1 MQEAFDELLRRA
13 RDLARRAAQTGLV
26 TSSGFLSPAEQ
37 AAVAQWCAQQRDVR
51 LALFGGDAECE
62 RRVAFFLP
70 DRMPPDELVPA
81 EQLRAVRVDAAFG
94 TPGHR
99 DYLGALLALGVK
111 RPWIGDIRVDG
122 QTAWVFC
129 LPSVAQQLCEL
140 RQAGRV
146 SVRARPV
153 PLEEVPLPERRRR
166 ELSFTLQSLRFDAA
180 VGELFRLSRTNAAK
194 LITAG
199 AASLNYLPCLKNDA
213 PVREGDVISLRGYG
227 KGRIL
232 SVGGQSRKGRLF
244 LQAELW
250 L

>member
-1 MQEAFDELLRRA
+1 MQTELDELLRRVD
-13 RDLARRAAQTGLV
+13 DLARRAEQAGIL
-26 TSSGFLSPAEQ
+26 TSTGFLSPAGQ
-37 AAVAQWCAQQRDVR
+37 AAAAQRSRGAR
-51 LALFGGDAECE
+51 LLFCGGDAECE
-62 RRVAFFLP
+62 RRAAFFLP
-70 DRMPPDELVPA
+70 EWMREEDFDPA
-81 EQLRAVRVDAAFG
+81 EHLRALRIDAAFG

-111 RPWIGDIRVDG
+111 RPWIGDIRIDG

-129 LPSVAQQLCEL
+129 LPSVAVQLAEL

-146 SVRARPV
+146 SVKARLVPLSEVPV
-153 PLEEVPLPERRRR
+153 PQRKRK
-166 ELSFTLQSLRFDAA
+166 ELSFTVQSLRLDAA
-180 VGELFRLSRTNAAK
+180 AGELFRLSRTNAAK

-199 AASLNYLPCLKNDA
+199 AASLNYLPCMKTDA
-213 PVREGDVISLRGYG
+213 PVKEGDVISLRGHG

-244 LQAELW
+244 ITAEVW